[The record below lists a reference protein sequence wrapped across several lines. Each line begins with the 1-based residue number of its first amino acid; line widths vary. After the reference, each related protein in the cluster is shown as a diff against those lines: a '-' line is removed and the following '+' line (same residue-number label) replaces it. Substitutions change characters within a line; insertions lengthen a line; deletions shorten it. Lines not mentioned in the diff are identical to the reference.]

1 MTNQP
6 RPTPLTPEVRPAAD
20 NMPAL
25 EIYRSARRRRSAS
38 IIADGSALVVRLP
51 AGMNA
56 ADEERMI
63 SSLVGKIMRKQLTR
77 MRGGDAA
84 LERRAHRLA
93 DRYFD
98 AIRPASV
105 RWSSRMNLRRGSC
118 SIDSGD
124 IRISQRLANAPDWV
138 LDYVIVHELA
148 HLIEPNHSPA
158 FHALVARY
166 EHAERAR
173 AWLEGFTAGQLA
185 GDGAGPTAEVTDGAQ
200 PSAEARDDGQ
210 PGQDAL
216 DVADVACCD
225 DDQASSRSSWESAGP
240 SSS

>member
-1 MTNQP
+1 MTNHP
-6 RPTPLTPEVRPAAD
+6 RRAPFTPELRPATD
-20 NMPAL
+20 NRPAL
-25 EIYRSARRRRSAS
+25 EIHRSARRRRSAS
-38 IIADGSALVVRLP
+38 VIPDGSTLVVRLP
-51 AGMNA
+51 AGMDA

-63 SSLVGKIMRKQLTR
+63 TSLVGKIMRKQLAR

-84 LERRAHRLA
+84 LARRAHGLA

-124 IRISQRLANAPDWV
+124 IRISQHLANAPDWV

-148 HLIEPNHSPA
+148 HLIEPNHSPK

-166 EHAERAR
+166 EHTERAR
-173 AWLEGFTAGQLA
+173 AWLDGFTAGQLVPDGA
-185 GDGAGPTAEVTDGAQ
+185 RPSDEEGDGGRLGAD
-200 PSAEARDDGQ
+200 AR
-210 PGQDAL
+210 

-225 DDQASSRSSWESAGP
+225 DAQSSSRSPEESAGP
-240 SSS
+240 PSSS

>member
-6 RPTPLTPEVRPAAD
+6 RPIPPTPELRPPAD
-20 NMPAL
+20 DMPAL
-25 EIYRSARRRRSAS
+25 EIHRSARRRRSAS
-38 IIADGSALVVRLP
+38 IIADGGTLVVRLP
-51 AGMNA
+51 AGMDA
-56 ADEERMI
+56 VDEERMI
-63 SSLVGKIMRKQLTR
+63 TSLVGKVMRKQLAR

-148 HLIEPNHSPA
+148 HLMQPNHSPA

-166 EHAERAR
+166 EHTERAL

-185 GDGAGPTAEVTDGAQ
+185 SGDV
-200 PSAEARDDGQ
+200 
-210 PGQDAL
+210 
-216 DVADVACCD
+216 
-225 DDQASSRSSWESAGP
+225 
-240 SSS
+240 